1 VAEGDSRRV
10 TIGFPVRCLYRGGH
24 DALGRRGRTL
34 RINAG
39 RIGWG
44 AVRLTHSIPLADV
57 VTVEVTER
65 QFGGTQAS
73 TLVSFG
79 TRGGGRPARPPK
91 QLTDVTVTTRD
102 GQHALW
108 VVHRRGAPWVC
119 GKLAAVLRSAGIP
132 CEGSG

>member
-1 VAEGDSRRV
+1 MADGDSRRV

-44 AVRLTHSIPLADV
+44 ALRLTHSLPLAEV
-57 VTVEVTER
+57 AGVEVTER

-79 TRGGGRPARPPK
+79 TRGGGRRARPPV
-91 QLTDVTVTTRD
+91 QLTDVTVRTRD
-102 GQHALW
+102 GQQALW

-119 GKLAAVLRSAGIP
+119 RRLAPALHSAGIP
-132 CEGSG
+132 CDG